1 MTKNNIDNT
10 AFYNLTYGL
19 FLLSSKNSE
28 KDNAC
33 IINTA
38 VQIAD
43 NPKLIAFSV
52 NKNNY
57 THSMISKNAQVNIS
71 SLTEK
76 TPFDIFKRFGFQS
89 GKDTDKFSDFHGAVR
104 TDNGMYILSDYINA
118 YFSLKV
124 IKDIDCSSHTLFIA
138 DIEEAVKVS
147 DEKSVTYSYY
157 QSNIKPKNKESQKK
171 GYVCTV
177 CGYVYEGE
185 PLPEDFICPW
195 CKHDAS
201 YFKKL

>member
-1 MTKNNIDNT
+1 MSKNNIDAF

-19 FLLSSKNSE
+19 FLLSAKDE
-28 KDNAC
+28 RKDNAC

-38 VQIAD
+38 FQVAD

-57 THSMISKNAQVNIS
+57 THSMILKTGKADIS
-71 SLTEK
+71 LLTEK

-89 GKDTDKFSDFHGAVR
+89 GKDVDKFSDFDKVKR
-104 TDNGMYILSDYINA
+104 TDNGLYVLSDYTNA
-118 YFSLKV
+118 FLSLNV
-124 IKDIDCSSHTLFIA
+124 IKNTDCSSHTLFIA
-138 DIEEAVKVS
+138 EIDEAVKIS

-157 QSNIKPKNKESQKK
+157 QSHIKPKNDENKRK

-185 PLPEDFICPW
+185 PLPSDFICPW

>member
-57 THSMISKNAQVNIS
+57 THSMISKNAKVNIS

-118 YFSLKV
+118 YFSLV
-124 IKDIDCSSHTLFIA
+124 YFNFQFSFHLLF
-138 DIEEAVKVS
+138 V
-147 DEKSVTYSYY
+147 
-157 QSNIKPKNKESQKK
+157 
-171 GYVCTV
+171 
-177 CGYVYEGE
+177 
-185 PLPEDFICPW
+185 L
-195 CKHDAS
+195 
-201 YFKKL
+201 L